1 MKRLFLVEPV
11 VGLYAFSAFLIYP
24 LVQQYVYRRLWQE
37 LTNTTYPA
45 SDNTSRCTPNNHT
58 NHSSYHE
65 EVQRQASLF
74 SLYTDLFSTIPS
86 LVVTVMLVAYSD
98 RGGRKITILMPLIG
112 TLIYTSSFLTI
123 SYFELNVYLLIG
135 ASLLSSLF
143 GGLGTFLGGCFAYI
157 ADLCESDRE
166 KTLRMAG
173 LDMIIGLL
181 AGLASLSTGYFLRAA
196 GFNWP
201 LLTSA
206 LCQCLVLLYVIF
218 ILEETVKK
226 APPDAII
233 LDGAPQGSALKQ
245 MFYGVYHLFE
255 RASSKS
261 RTVLVLL
268 ILIFITFAFAEFGG
282 LSMVTLYELNEPLCW
297 SEILIGYG
305 SALST
310 IAFLTSFLGLSAF
323 MYCGMP
329 QLVIILV
336 GILSCVSGMVLIAF
350 ANTTLLMFLA
360 RIPMLFTI
368 MPFPVLRS
376 MMSKIVSKS
385 EQGAL
390 FACVSCLDSLTSS
403 VAVAVFNSVYAA
415 TVSWFPGFVFLLGAG
430 LFAIPLTFL
439 GVLGVIG
446 LDVSTEVEESEP
458 PDSGEEK
465 LVEDQND
472 NRSLLS

>member
-1 MKRLFLVEPV
+1 
-11 VGLYAFSAFLIYP
+11 
-24 LVQQYVYRRLWQE
+24 
-37 LTNTTYPA
+37 
-45 SDNTSRCTPNNHT
+45 
-58 NHSSYHE
+58 
-65 EVQRQASLF
+65 
-74 SLYTDLFSTIPS
+74 
-86 LVVTVMLVAYSD
+86 
-98 RGGRKITILMPLIG
+98 
-112 TLIYTSSFLTI
+112 
-123 SYFELNVYLLIG
+123 
-135 ASLLSSLF
+135 
-143 GGLGTFLGGCFAYI
+143 
-157 ADLCESDRE
+157 
-166 KTLRMAG
+166 
-173 LDMIIGLL
+173 
-181 AGLASLSTGYFLRAA
+181 
-196 GFNWP
+196 
-201 LLTSA
+201 
-206 LCQCLVLLYVIF
+206 
-218 ILEETVKK
+218 
-226 APPDAII
+226 
-233 LDGAPQGSALKQ
+233 
-245 MFYGVYHLFE
+245 
-255 RASSKS
+255 
-261 RTVLVLL
+261 
-268 ILIFITFAFAEFGG
+268 
-282 LSMVTLYELNEPLCW
+282 MVTLYELNEPLCW

-323 MYCGMP
+323 MYCGTP
-329 QLVIILV
+329 QLVIVLV
-336 GILSCVSGMVLIAF
+336 GILSCVSGMVLVAF

-415 TVSWFPGFVFLLGAG
+415 TVSWFPGFAFLLAAG

-446 LDVSTEVEESEP
+446 LDVSTEVKESEP